1 MSHNKP
7 KTYRE
12 IQAATLGTR
21 IGYHDTVSGAFFHKF
36 VKEYHEYDRRQKE
49 IITRL
54 QEEMEQI
61 REERDRYMHALAS
74 MADYTESKKIK
85 DPKAKIRRQKSA
97 IAQLIL
103 QNVQL
108 KEQLQ
113 KHRP

>member
-49 IITRL
+49 IIAGL
-54 QEEMEQI
+54 QANLEQI
-61 REERDRYMHALAS
+61 REERDRYMYALAS
-74 MADYTESKKIK
+74 MAEYTGSKKKK
-85 DPKAKIRRQKSA
+85 DPKDKIRRQKSA

-113 KHRP
+113 KLQP